1 MPQVYAVAY
10 TTDGTNYT
18 TLSNVQSVTVNIG
31 RQALVDSYNASTC
44 QVLMR
49 YPNGFASPITQ
60 LVSGTRI
67 RISNT
72 TSGKIIWFGR
82 ISDVDVSYA
91 IPYASNVGPADYM
104 TITGE
109 GALAAWARANG
120 NGYSMAA
127 GTATAQLSA
136 AATSNGLSQTS
147 TYSGSDNPTV
157 AATTVS
163 GSWGDWANKFTAT
176 LNGRIREG
184 NNQVVFVSKYSIGNS
199 SIGFSDTLNNAS
211 WQRYDV
217 IDFRSL
223 SQNYWTQVTV
233 TPDSFGAATVQTGAS
248 PYRTLTL
255 STYNSSTSQA
265 TDLAN
270 YLLGVYSAQTFQIG
284 AISAIA
290 ENQASFQLD
299 AIGTGFWDCIGNTIA
314 IQFRGQTYYGVI
326 EGGTM
331 TADPN
336 TSRYTFYLSGS
347 DLNSY
352 LILNNPVLGK
362 LNSNKLGY

>member
-1 MPQVYAVAY
+1 MAQNYVAAY

-18 TLSNVQSVTVNIG
+18 SLTNVQGIQVNIG
-31 RQALVDSYNASTC
+31 RAALVDSYNASTC
-44 QVLMR
+44 VITMR
-49 YPNGFASPITQ
+49 YPSGYASPIAA
-60 LVSGTRI
+60 LVTGTRL
-67 RISNT
+67 RISNS
-72 TSGKIIWFGR
+72 TSGKVIWYGR
-82 ISDVDVSYA
+82 ISDVEVSYG
-91 IPYASNVGPADYM
+91 IRYSSSTGPSDYA

-109 GALAAWARANG
+109 GALASWARSNG
-120 NGYSMAA
+120 NSYAMAA
-127 GTATAQLSA
+127 GTATAQLTA
-136 AATSNGLSQTS
+136 AAASNGLSQNS
-147 TYSGSDNPTV
+147 TYSGTDNPTV
-157 AATTVS
+157 AATTVT

-184 NNQVVFVSKYSIGNS
+184 DNQVVFVSKYSIGNS
-199 SIGFSDTLNNAS
+199 SIGFSDNKNSAT
-211 WQRYDV
+211 WQVYDT

-223 SQNYWTQVTV
+223 AQNYWTQVTV
-233 TPDSFGAATVQTGAS
+233 TPDSYTAGTVQTGAA
-248 PYRTLTL
+248 PYRTLAL

-270 YLLGVYSAQTFQIG
+270 YLLGVYGTQTFQIG

-290 ENQASFQLD
+290 ENQSSFQLD

-314 IQFRGQTYYGVI
+314 IEFRGTTYYGVI
-326 EGGTM
+326 EGGSM

-336 TSRYTFYLSGS
+336 SSRYTFYLSGS

-352 LILNNPVLGK
+352 LILDNPVLGK